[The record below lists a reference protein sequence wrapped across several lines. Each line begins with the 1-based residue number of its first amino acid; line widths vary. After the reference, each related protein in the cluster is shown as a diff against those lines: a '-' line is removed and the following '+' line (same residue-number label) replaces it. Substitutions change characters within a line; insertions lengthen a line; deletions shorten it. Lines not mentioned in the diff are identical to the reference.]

1 MPHILLYFI
10 ALLSLS
16 TSSSLAKL
24 NQMPVEVLG
33 FWRLTIAATLLGLWV
48 FVVKRTP
55 FPKLEKRLWWLALS
69 GAFFFGHLWTYK
81 YAAKNTSIANTMI
94 LFATTPVWST
104 FGSVLLFKEKL
115 TVRLISAYIL
125 AALAVFILLYNQLHF
140 HGANANGDIS
150 ALISA
155 LFYALFMLSGK
166 RSRAEYPHLIV
177 SNIQYLVCAFL
188 FLMVTLSTGSN
199 FTGYGNLSWA
209 SVICQVLIPTFLG
222 HFLFTYLVQFMNLGV
237 MTCGKLVEPIFGAI
251 IAYLVFKENLTTE
264 AFIAFGLISVSLIV
278 LFAPNIFKPKI
289 SPTEIR

>member
-33 FWRLTIAATLLGLWV
+33 FWRLSIATALLGLWV

-55 FPKLEKRLWWLALS
+55 FPKIEKRLWWLALS

-104 FGSVLLFKEKL
+104 LGSIAFFKEKITL
-115 TVRLISAYIL
+115 RLVFAYIL
-125 AALAVFILLYNQLHF
+125 AALAVVILLYNQLHF
-140 HGANANGDIS
+140 HGANANGDLS

-155 LFYALFMLSGK
+155 LFYALFMLAGK
-166 RSRAEYPHLIV
+166 RSRSEYPNLIV
-177 SNIQYLVCAFL
+177 SNIQYFVCAFL
-188 FLMVTLSTGSN
+188 FLLVTFYTGNN
-199 FTGYGNLSWA
+199 FIGYAKASWF
-209 SVICQVLIPTFLG
+209 SVIGQVLVPTFLG
-222 HFLFTYLVQFMNLGV
+222 HFLFTYLVQFMNLSV
-237 MTCGKLVEPIFGAI
+237 MTCGKLVEPIIGAI
-251 IAYLVFKENLTTE
+251 IAYFVFKENLTPE
-264 AFIAFGLISVSLIV
+264 AFMAFALISASLIV
-278 LFAPNIFKPKI
+278 LFAPSIFKVQILPEEK
-289 SPTEIR
+289 R